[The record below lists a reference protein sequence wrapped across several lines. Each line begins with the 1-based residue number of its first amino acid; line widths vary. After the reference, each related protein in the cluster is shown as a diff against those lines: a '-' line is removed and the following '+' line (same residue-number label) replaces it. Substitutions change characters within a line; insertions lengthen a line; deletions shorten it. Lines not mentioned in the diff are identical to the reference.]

1 MFESLTDPLWFYI
14 TIRPYKKKCVWS
26 WYNNI
31 KKNIINEVAN
41 IEE

>member
-1 MFESLTDPLWFYI
+1 MFENLTDPLWFYI

-26 WYNNI
+26 SWYNKI

-41 IEE
+41 I